1 LRSLGTLAAAGITKS
16 HGAHVVLADVD
27 LVVPPG
33 ARIGLVGPNGTG
45 KSTLLR
51 LLGGLDTSDS
61 GTIRRN
67 PPTLTVGHLPQER
80 DPLPGE
86 TLHGYLARRTG
97 VGAAAELMDALA
109 ARLAAE
115 PELATS
121 YSEALDTYLERGG
134 ADFDA
139 RASAVLAE
147 LGLDV
152 ELERPLTGVSGGEA
166 ARAAL
171 ASILLSRF
179 DVLLLDEPTN
189 DLDFAGLARL
199 EAFLS
204 GFDGSAVIVSH
215 DRAFLDR
222 TVTRIVEL
230 DEWTHGAREYTG
242 GWTEY
247 EAERERRLARHRER
261 WEGYVTEKERIEEQ
275 AKRMQ
280 GWEERGYGQGRK
292 KKKSK
297 DVKKAF
303 AKKLD
308 RLDAVEK
315 PYEPWQLRLGLAAAA
330 RSGDIVVRLER
341 AEVTRGA
348 FRLGPLDLEV
358 SWGERIA
365 ITGPNGSGKTTLLDV
380 LLGRIPLDAGTRWA
394 GPGVVLGDLEQRR
407 ATFAGSE
414 RLLDTFVRESGLLVE
429 EARTLLAKF
438 DLGADDVL
446 RAGGSLSPG
455 ERTRAVIA
463 LLSARGVNCLV
474 LDEPTNHLDVEA
486 IEELERALE
495 GYDGTVL
502 LVTHDRLFL
511 ERFGATRTIDLE
523 LSPRASGRPSQTQAR
538 DR

>member
-1 LRSLGTLAAAGITKS
+1 LRSFGTLAAAGVTKS

-51 LLGGLDTSDS
+51 LLGGLDTADS

-121 YSEALDTYLERGG
+121 HSEALDAYLERGG
-134 ADFDA
+134 GDFAA

-147 LGLDV
+147 LSLGV
-152 ELERPLTGVSGGEA
+152 ELERPLTGLSGGEA

-230 DEWTHGAREYTG
+230 DEWTHGAIEYSG

-308 RLDAVEK
+308 RLDTVEK
-315 PYEPWQLRLGLAAAA
+315 PYEPWQLRLGLAAAV
-330 RSGDIVVRLER
+330 RSGDVVVRLEH
-341 AEVTRGA
+341 AVVVRGA
-348 FRLGPLDLEV
+348 FQLGPLDLEV

-380 LLGRIPLDAGTRWA
+380 LLGKLPLDAGARWA

-407 ATFAGSE
+407 TTFAGSQP
-414 RLLDTFVRESGLLVE
+414 LLGAFVRESGLLVE

-446 RAGGSLSPG
+446 RGGDSLSPG
-455 ERTRAVIA
+455 ERTRAVLA

-511 ERFGATRTIDLE
+511 ERFGATRTIE
-523 LSPRASGRPSQTQAR
+523 L
-538 DR
+538 